1 MNHKLLR
8 PLYDLV
14 FHFLF
19 TLGGGELSF
28 NRVALEKFGFV
39 AWPWYLL
46 FGLNG
51 QIGTESL
58 LPRFAL
64 DQMLANL

>member
-1 MNHKLLR
+1 MIW
-8 PLYDLV
+8 
-14 FHFLF
+14 FFFFFLHW
-19 TLGGGELSF
+19 GEGSF

-39 AWPWYLL
+39 TWPWYLL

-51 QIGTESL
+51 QIGAELL

-64 DQMLANL
+64 